1 MQGVEFEA
9 RQSLG
14 KGFSLRG
21 LYTYLDA
28 RDGDDKRLFG
38 RPYHKV
44 SLQLNYED
52 QKNGWDATLWND
64 WTSGYYHVDDEDY
77 AISVL
82 NLVVQKKIDDRFSAY
97 LGIDNILEAES
108 EAFPYDGRIWRCG
121 VHATF

>member
-1 MQGVEFEA
+1 MQGVEAEV
-9 RQSLG
+9 RQMFG
-14 KGFSLRG
+14 NGFSLRG

-28 RDGDDKRLFG
+28 RNGKGERLFG

-64 WTSGYYHVDDEDY
+64 WTAGYYYVDKENY

-108 EAFPYDGRIWRCG
+108 EAFPYDGRIWRGG
-121 VHATF
+121 VNMTF